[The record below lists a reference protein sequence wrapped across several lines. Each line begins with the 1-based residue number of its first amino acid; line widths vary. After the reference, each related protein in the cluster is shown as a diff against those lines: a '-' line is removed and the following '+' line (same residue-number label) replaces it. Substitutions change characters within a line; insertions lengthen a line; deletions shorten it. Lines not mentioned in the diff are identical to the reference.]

1 MSRRA
6 GATGQSDSNRPHR
19 SAHRP
24 GPMALIWIT
33 VARGVMAIVLG
44 LALALR
50 HDRAPAALVN
60 FMGVYWILNGI
71 VTFRWGLAAEGL
83 RRRLPRELLM
93 YVSLRELRDNDLPVF
108 DSHSNDPEGIRMA
121 AFTAKD
127 PSDRTRFEAHWA
139 RIRQDPSV
147 IVRTVV
153 GEGDE
158 IVGHAS
164 VFGPTEERE
173 VTYWIG
179 REYWGRGAATAAV
192 RELLSVVPERPLRA
206 RAAADNG
213 GSIRVLESADSS

>member
-1 MSRRA
+1 VLLYDRGERP
-6 GATGQSDSNRPHR
+6 SDAAAVLKGSER
-19 SAHRP
+19 
-24 GPMALIWIT
+24 L
-33 VARGVMAIVLG
+33 AIL
-44 LALALR
+44 
-50 HDRAPAALVN
+50 APAHAVN
-60 FMGVYWILNGI
+60 TRG
-71 VTFRWGLAAEGL
+71 
-83 RRRLPRELLM
+83 LLM

-108 DSHSNDPEGIRMA
+108 YSHSNDPEGIRMA

-127 PSDRTRFEAHWA
+127 PSDRTHFEAHWA
-139 RIRQDPSV
+139 RIRQDPS
-147 IVRTVV
+147 IIARTVV

-179 REYWGRGAATAAV
+179 REYWGRGAATAAL

-213 GSIRVLESADSS
+213 GSIRVLEKCGFVVTGTERGFANARGEEIDEVVLTLID